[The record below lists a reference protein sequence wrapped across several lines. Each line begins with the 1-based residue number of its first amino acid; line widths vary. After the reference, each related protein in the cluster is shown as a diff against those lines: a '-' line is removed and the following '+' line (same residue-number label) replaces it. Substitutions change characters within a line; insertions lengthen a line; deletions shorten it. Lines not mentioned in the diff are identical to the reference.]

1 MPFDK
6 TFSILMRF
14 TWQRHPFKPCMGHMQ
29 WLIIQ
34 VTVPF
39 SFFYISLQ
47 AHVNQRGTHGVTV
60 FMNRLV
66 RNRTWKPDDPALI

>member
-1 MPFDK
+1 
-6 TFSILMRF
+6 
-14 TWQRHPFKPCMGHMQ
+14 MGHMQ

-47 AHVNQRGTHGVTV
+47 AHVNERGTHGVTV